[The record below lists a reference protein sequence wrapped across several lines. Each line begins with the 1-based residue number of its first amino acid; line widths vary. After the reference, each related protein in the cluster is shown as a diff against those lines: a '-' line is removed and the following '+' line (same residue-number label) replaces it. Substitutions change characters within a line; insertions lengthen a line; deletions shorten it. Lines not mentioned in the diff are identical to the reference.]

1 MSTKVLLLHGKN
13 KNSRLLDFLKEDK
26 SNKVS
31 TSSKKLRLSEINN
44 FDTIISYGY
53 RFKIDEKLI
62 KKNKNLINL
71 HISFLPFNR
80 GAHPNFWSFIENTPS
95 GVSIHK
101 IDKGIDTG
109 DIINQKLIDFD
120 ILKNKKKLTF
130 SYTYKKLINELENLF
145 IENSKKIINND
156 YTCYKQ
162 IGKGSVHYKSQ
173 LPKILK
179 TWNQNIFKTRLEYSL
194 KKEKIISDKLK
205 ILDKIEET
213 RKSNNVNW
221 MNILRNGIKN
231 STNQTLDILKM
242 INQDDKRISK
252 LFKKLNEK

>member
-1 MSTKVLLLHGKN
+1 M
-13 KNSRLLDFLKEDK
+13 KEDK

-31 TSSKKLRLSEINN
+31 TSSKKLRLSELNN

-71 HISFLPFNR
+71 HVSFLPFNR

-145 IENSKKIINND
+145 IENSKK
-156 YTCYKQ
+156 
-162 IGKGSVHYKSQ
+162 S
-173 LPKILK
+173 
-179 TWNQNIFKTRLEYSL
+179 
-194 KKEKIISDKLK
+194 
-205 ILDKIEET
+205 
-213 RKSNNVNW
+213 
-221 MNILRNGIKN
+221 
-231 STNQTLDILKM
+231 
-242 INQDDKRISK
+242 
-252 LFKKLNEK
+252 

>member
-31 TSSKKLRLSEINN
+31 TSSKKLRLSEINS

-130 SYTYKKLINELENLF
+130 SYTYKKLIN
-145 IENSKKIINND
+145 
-156 YTCYKQ
+156 
-162 IGKGSVHYKSQ
+162 
-173 LPKILK
+173 
-179 TWNQNIFKTRLEYSL
+179 
-194 KKEKIISDKLK
+194 
-205 ILDKIEET
+205 
-213 RKSNNVNW
+213 
-221 MNILRNGIKN
+221 
-231 STNQTLDILKM
+231 
-242 INQDDKRISK
+242 
-252 LFKKLNEK
+252 

>member
-1 MSTKVLLLHGKN
+1 M
-13 KNSRLLDFLKEDK
+13 KEDK

-31 TSSKKLRLSEINN
+31 TSSKKLRLSEINS

-145 IENSKKIINND
+145 IE
-156 YTCYKQ
+156 
-162 IGKGSVHYKSQ
+162 
-173 LPKILK
+173 
-179 TWNQNIFKTRLEYSL
+179 
-194 KKEKIISDKLK
+194 
-205 ILDKIEET
+205 
-213 RKSNNVNW
+213 
-221 MNILRNGIKN
+221 
-231 STNQTLDILKM
+231 
-242 INQDDKRISK
+242 
-252 LFKKLNEK
+252 FKKNHK